1 MKKILYISLVI
12 PLLLTTGCF
21 DEEEISSEQTQSF
34 VKFFNNYPIFYGV
47 DAEQVPGSGYALL
60 GTVEE
65 PVTGNT
71 EICLLRTNEYGN
83 TIDSARYYGRSLD
96 DKAYRLRVLSDGGFA
111 ILGSSQN
118 PVTGKQEVFFIRTN
132 SVGDIIWTRTI
143 GSTLNLEALDFE
155 IDHSGS
161 FIMTGYVESSTPA
174 TNKQVWIWAIDQ
186 DGNNP
191 MWSAKI
197 YGAEKD
203 DEGRHI
209 QIMGDGGYVITGVT
223 SSYPSGT
230 PVSHAFLL
238 RTNSSG
244 LSSGF
249 DPLPST
255 ENEEGNCIRILDAET
270 FLILCTVKSTTSV
283 SGADIRLK
291 KVQKILPFEPELIWE
306 KTYANPGNDIGQCL
320 LTEGTSIFILGTT
333 ATASTKTAISL
344 ISTDSEGNN
353 PVYSIFGLETQ
364 LSGSSL
370 EFTSDNGFIISGT
383 NKLSESSA
391 SATLIKTRP
400 DGSL

>member
-1 MKKILYISLVI
+1 MKKILHISLFLPV
-12 PLLLTTGCF
+12 LLVLACF
-21 DEEEISSEQTQSF
+21 DEKEISPEQNRSF
-34 VKFFNNYPIFYGV
+34 IKFFNNYPIFYGA
-47 DAEQVPGSGYALL
+47 DAEQVPGIGYALL

-71 EICLLRTNEYGN
+71 DICLLRTNEYGN
-83 TIDSARYYGRSLD
+83 TIDSARYYGRALD

-118 PVTGKQEVFFIRTN
+118 PVTGKLEVFFVRTN
-132 SVGDIIWTRTI
+132 SVGDVIWTRFI
-143 GSTLNLEALDFE
+143 GSALNLEARDFE
-155 IDHSGS
+155 IDQAGS
-161 FIMTGYVESSTPA
+161 FIMTGYVESSTPV

-191 MWSAKI
+191 MWSAKT

-203 DEGRHI
+203 DEGRNI
-209 QIMGDGGYVITGVT
+209 QIMDDGGYVITGVT

-230 PVSHAFLL
+230 QVSHAFLL

-270 FLILCTVKSTTSV
+270 FLILGTVKSATSA

-291 KVQKILPFEPELIWE
+291 KVQKKPMFEPEIIWE
-306 KTYANPGNDIGQCL
+306 KTYENPGNDIGQCL
-320 LTEGTSIFILGTT
+320 LTKGGSIFILGTT
-333 ATASTKTAISL
+333 ATASTKTAITL
-344 ISTDSEGNN
+344 ISTDGEGNN
-353 PVYSIFGLETQ
+353 PAYSVFGLETQ
-364 LSGSSL
+364 LSASSL
-370 EFTSDNGFIISGT
+370 ENTSDNGFLISGT
-383 NKLSESSA
+383 NKLSENSA
-391 SATLIKTRP
+391 SATLIKTLP